1 MKKQEKNVLK
11 KQFDIRETIMCL
23 FGGFAMAL
31 ADSVPG
37 VSGGTIAFILG
48 IFDSF
53 IKSVDDLLRG
63 NMKEKKD
70 ALPFLIKLGIGWV
83 IGLGIASTV
92 LSTLFKEKVYPM
104 SSLFIG
110 FIIFALPIIIR
121 EEKESL
127 KKNYKNIV
135 FAILGIIV
143 VSLITYFSN
152 GSLANV
158 DFEHLNV
165 LTVLLVFLSGAIAI
179 TAMVLPGISGS
190 TFLLV
195 FGLYTTIITAVK
207 DLFHMNFSV
216 IPLLAIFGFGILF
229 GMFFFFKLIRKGL
242 ENHRGAMVYFVLG
255 MMIASIY
262 AIIMAPTTIEGGF
275 EMLTFSNFNIFTF
288 IAGGAIIIGLEFVK
302 RQLSKDL

>member
-1 MKKQEKNVLK
+1 MKKKETKQEKK
-11 KQFDIRETIMCL
+11 KTSIKDIFL
-23 FGGFAMAL
+23 SVFGGFTMAL

-48 IFDSF
+48 IFDQF
-53 IKSVDDLLRG
+53 ITSIDDLLRG
-63 NMKEKKD
+63 DMKKKKA
-70 ALPFLIKLGIGWV
+70 ALPFLLRLGLGWV
-83 IGLGIASTV
+83 VGLGIASTV

-110 FIIFALPIIIR
+110 FIIFALPLVIK
-121 EEKESL
+121 EEKEAL

-152 GSLANV
+152 GSLANI

-165 LTVLLVFLSGAIAI
+165 LTILLVFLSGAIAI

-255 MMIASIY
+255 MMLASIY

-275 EMLTFSNFNIFTF
+275 EMLTFSNFNIYTF
-288 IAGGAIIIGLEFVK
+288 IAGGAIILGLDYIK
-302 RQLSKDL
+302 KLLSKNE